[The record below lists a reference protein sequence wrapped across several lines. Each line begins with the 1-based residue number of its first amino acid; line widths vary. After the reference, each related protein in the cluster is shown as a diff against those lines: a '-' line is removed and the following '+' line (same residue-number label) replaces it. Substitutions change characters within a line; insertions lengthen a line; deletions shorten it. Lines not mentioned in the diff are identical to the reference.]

1 MPMINFDGP
10 ILTNDQ
16 KRSLI
21 HGMSKAASQAL
32 GVPMAAFT
40 VTLDEHEY
48 SNMGIGGEV
57 VTETV
62 YWDKHKALKDKARQS

>member
-1 MPMINFDGP
+1 MPMISFDGP
-10 ILTNDQ
+10 VLTIDQ

-21 HGMSKAASQAL
+21 HGMSQAASKAL
-32 GVPMAAFT
+32 GIPMATFT

-57 VTETV
+57 LTETV
-62 YWDKHKALKDKARQS
+62 YWDKYKALKD

>member
-21 HGMSKAASQAL
+21 HGKSQAASQAL
-32 GVPMAAFT
+32 GIPMAAFT

-57 VTETV
+57 LTETV
-62 YWDKHKALKDKARQS
+62 YWDKYKALKD

>member
-10 ILTNDQ
+10 ILTMDQ

-21 HGMSKAASQAL
+21 HGMSQAAQAL
-32 GVPMAAFT
+32 GIPMAAFT

-48 SNMGIGGEV
+48 SNMGVGGEV
-57 VTETV
+57 LTESG
-62 YWDKHKALKDKARQS
+62 YWEKYKEIKD